1 MVHRC
6 GEKVGYRMTQVGDLD
21 GILSRI
27 GTWRVDGYTALN
39 NAATVASAVAI
50 GYVVTREGRYEL
62 TDKGVE
68 RLRCVEGDNAAD
80 KARNARA

>member
-1 MVHRC
+1 
-6 GEKVGYRMTQVGDLD
+6 
-21 GILSRI
+21 
-27 GTWRVDGYTALN
+27 
-39 NAATVASAVAI
+39 VASAVAI